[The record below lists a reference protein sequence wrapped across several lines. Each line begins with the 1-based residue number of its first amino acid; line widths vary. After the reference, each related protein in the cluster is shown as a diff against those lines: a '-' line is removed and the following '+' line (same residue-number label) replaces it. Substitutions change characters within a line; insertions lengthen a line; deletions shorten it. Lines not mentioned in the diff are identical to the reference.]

1 MSFIDELEWRGL
13 VHQTTHEDLG
23 ARLESEL
30 FTLYCGFDPTA
41 DSLHI
46 GHLLPLIGLA
56 RFQRAGHRPIALMGG
71 ATGMIGDPSF
81 KSAER
86 SLITLEEVK
95 RNVEGIEQQ
104 LRRLLSFEGDNAAI
118 VVNNYDWLGQLSL
131 VDFLRDVGKHFSVN
145 TMMAKDA
152 IRARLED
159 RDHGISFTEFSY
171 PLLQSYD
178 FLHLFNTYGCRLQ
191 IGGSDQWGNIVAGM
205 DLTRRK
211 GVDAATYA
219 LTFPLLTKS
228 DGTKFGKTE
237 GGNVWLDP
245 EKTSPYQFYQFWLN
259 QADADTPKYL
269 RSFTFLSK
277 EEIEAL
283 DESVTAAPDKR
294 EAQHR
299 LAAEVTRIVHGDEAL
314 AVAEKATKA
323 MFGGD
328 LAGLDD
334 AALLDI
340 FSDVPSSEHNRSE
353 LAGDTLLLDALVEHG
368 LFKSKGEARRMIQS
382 GGVYLNNER
391 VAVDLKLTE
400 ASLCSEG
407 IAVVRKGKKHYHL
420 MKFQ

>member
-46 GHLLPLIGLA
+46 GHLLPLMGLA

-95 RNVEGIEQQ
+95 RNVESIEQQ

-145 TMMAKDA
+145 AMMAKDA
-152 IRARLED
+152 IRTRLED

-205 DLTRRK
+205 DLTRRM
-211 GVDAATYA
+211 GVDATTYA

-283 DESVTAAPDKR
+283 DESVTAAPEKR

-299 LAAEVTRIVHGDEAL
+299 LAEEITRIVHGDEAL
-314 AVAEKATKA
+314 DAAVKATKA

-340 FSDVPSSEHNRSE
+340 FSDVPSSEHSRSE
-353 LAGDTLLLDALVEHG
+353 LAGDTLLLDVLVEHG
-368 LFKSKGEARRMIQS
+368 LFKSKGEARRMIKS
-382 GGVYLNNER
+382 GGLYLNNER
-391 VAVDLKLTE
+391 VVVDAKLTE
-400 ASLCSEG
+400 ASLCSER
-407 IAVVRKGKKHYHL
+407 IAVIRKGKKHYHL